1 MSSGLIRELGPSTG
15 PVLSYE
21 VTGEIAGQSGQE
33 GTFKEGTIR
42 VAVDGQEIE
51 LTITTDG
58 AADGY
63 DQGWCRTSDGR
74 AHRYLLSWVGDE
86 LHLWLDGYLFVYE
99 KVDAGRGDVRQPD
112 RREQSGAGDDILAPM
127 PGTVAEILV
136 QVGDQV
142 ELGQTVMIMESMKME
157 LLIAAHRAG
166 VVLRLA
172 VEAGSQVDKG
182 MRLLQLQELREDP
195 QNPG

>member
-1 MSSGLIRELGPSTG
+1 MSSGLSSGLIRELGPAEG

-21 VTGEIAGQSGQE
+21 ITGQAGQE
-33 GTFKEGTIR
+33 RAFEEVTLR

-51 LTITTDG
+51 LSIT
-58 AADGY
+58 AAGN

-74 AHRYLLSWVGDE
+74 AHRFLLSWVGEE

-99 KVDAGRGDVRQPD
+99 RVDARRVDARRPARQD
-112 RREQSGAGDDILAPM
+112 QAAAGDGILAPM

-157 LLIAAHRAG
+157 LLITAHRAG
-166 VVLRLA
+166 MILRLA
-172 VEAGSQVDKG
+172 VEPGSQVDKG
-182 MRLLQLQELREDP
+182 MRLLELQEPLLEDMP
-195 QNPG
+195 KDN

>member
-1 MSSGLIRELGPSTG
+1 M
-15 PVLSYE
+15 SYE
-21 VTGEIAGQSGQE
+21 ITGQAGQE
-33 GTFKEGTIR
+33 RAFEEVTLR

-51 LTITTDG
+51 LSIT
-58 AADGY
+58 AAGN

-74 AHRYLLSWVGDE
+74 AHRFLLSWVGEE

-99 KVDAGRGDVRQPD
+99 RVDARRVDARRPARQD
-112 RREQSGAGDDILAPM
+112 QAAAGDDILAPM

-157 LLIAAHRAG
+157 LLITAHRAG
-166 VVLRLA
+166 MILRLA
-172 VEAGSQVDKG
+172 VEPGSQVDKG
-182 MRLLQLQELREDP
+182 MRLLELQEPLLEDMP
-195 QNPG
+195 KDN

>member
-1 MSSGLIRELGPSTG
+1 MSSGLSSGLIRELGPAEG

-21 VTGEIAGQSGQE
+21 ITGQAGQE
-33 GTFKEGTIR
+33 RAFEEVTLR

-51 LTITTDG
+51 LSIT
-58 AADGY
+58 AAGN

-74 AHRYLLSWVGDE
+74 AHRFLLSWVGEE

-99 KVDAGRGDVRQPD
+99 RVDARRVDARRPARQD
-112 RREQSGAGDDILAPM
+112 QAAAGDDILAPM

-157 LLIAAHRAG
+157 LLITAHRAG

-172 VEAGSQVDKG
+172 VEPGSQVDKG
-182 MRLLQLQELREDP
+182 MRLLQMQEP
-195 QNPG
+195 QPEEQS

>member
-1 MSSGLIRELGPSTG
+1 MSSGLSSGLIRELGPAEG

-21 VTGEIAGQSGQE
+21 ITGQAGQE
-33 GTFKEGTIR
+33 RAFEEVTLR

-51 LTITTDG
+51 LSIT
-58 AADGY
+58 AAGN

-74 AHRYLLSWVGDE
+74 AHRFLLSWVGEE

-99 KVDAGRGDVRQPD
+99 RVDARRVDARRPARQD
-112 RREQSGAGDDILAPM
+112 QAAAGDDILAPM

-157 LLIAAHRAG
+157 LLITAHRAG
-166 VVLRLA
+166 MILRLA
-172 VEAGSQVDKG
+172 VEPGSQVDKG
-182 MRLLQLQELREDP
+182 MRLLELQEPLLEDMP
-195 QNPG
+195 KDN

>member
-1 MSSGLIRELGPSTG
+1 MSNGVSSGLIREMGSSIPGQTGG

-21 VTGEIAGQSGQE
+21 ITGRVDRE
-33 GTFKEGTIR
+33 GVLK

-51 LTITTDG
+51 LDIT
-58 AADGY
+58 AEGY
-63 DQGWCRTSDGR
+63 DQGWCRTSGGR
-74 AHRYLLSWVGDE
+74 SPGESHRFLLSWVGDE

-99 KVDAGRGDVRQPD
+99 KVDTGRVDARRPD
-112 RREQSGAGDDILAPM
+112 RREQSASGNDILAPM

-142 ELGQTVMIMESMKME
+142 ERGQTVMIMESMKME

-166 VVLRLA
+166 VILRLA
-172 VEAGSQVDKG
+172 VETGSQVDKG
-182 MRLLQLQELREDP
+182 MRLLEMQEDP
-195 QNPG
+195 QDTG

>member
-1 MSSGLIRELGPSTG
+1 MRSGLSSGLIRELGPSIPGQTDG

-21 VTGEIAGQSGQE
+21 ITGEMTGQE
-33 GTFKEGTIR
+33 GTLK

-51 LTITTDG
+51 LSITTDG
-58 AADGY
+58 TAEGY
-63 DQGWCRTSDGR
+63 DQGWCRTSGGQS
-74 AHRYLLSWVGDE
+74 HRFLLSWGGDE

-99 KVDAGRGDVRQPD
+99 KVDTGRVDARRPD
-112 RREQSGAGDDILAPM
+112 RREQSASGNDILAPM

-142 ELGQTVMIMESMKME
+142 ERGQTVMIMESMKME

-172 VEAGSQVDKG
+172 VETGSQVDKG
-182 MRLLQLQELREDP
+182 MRLLEMQEEP
-195 QNPG
+195 QDTG

>member
-1 MSSGLIRELGPSTG
+1 MSSGLSSGLIRELGPAEG

-21 VTGEIAGQSGQE
+21 ITGQAGQE
-33 GTFKEGTIR
+33 RAFEEVTLR

-51 LTITTDG
+51 MSIT
-58 AADGY
+58 AAGN

-74 AHRYLLSWVGDE
+74 AHRFLLSWVGEE

-99 KVDAGRGDVRQPD
+99 RVDARRVDARRPARQD
-112 RREQSGAGDDILAPM
+112 HAAAGDDILAPM

-157 LLIAAHRAG
+157 LLITAHRAG
-166 VVLRLA
+166 MILRLA
-172 VEAGSQVDKG
+172 VEPGSQVDKG
-182 MRLLQLQELREDP
+182 MRLLELQEPLLEDMP
-195 QNPG
+195 KDN

>member
-1 MSSGLIRELGPSTG
+1 VRSGLSSGLIRELDPSIPGQTGG

-21 VTGEIAGQSGQE
+21 ISGEITGQE
-33 GTFKEGTIR
+33 GTLK

-51 LTITTDG
+51 LTITTEG
-58 AADGY
+58 N
-63 DQGWCRTSDGR
+63 DQGWCRTSGGQS
-74 AHRYLLSWVGDE
+74 HRFLLSWVGDE

-99 KVDAGRGDVRQPD
+99 KVDTGRVDARRPD
-112 RREQSGAGDDILAPM
+112 RREQSASGNDILAPM

-142 ELGQTVMIMESMKME
+142 ERGQTVMIMESMKME
-157 LLIAAHRAG
+157 LLITAHRAG

-172 VEAGSQVDKG
+172 VETGSQVDKG
-182 MRLLQLQELREDP
+182 MRLLEMQEDP
-195 QNPG
+195 QDTG

>member
-1 MSSGLIRELGPSTG
+1 MRSGLSTGLIRELGPLIPGQTGG
-15 PVLSYE
+15 PVLNYE
-21 VTGEIAGQSGQE
+21 IIGEMTGQE
-33 GTFKEGTIR
+33 GTLK

-51 LTITTDG
+51 LTIT
-58 AADGY
+58 AQGY
-63 DQGWCRTSDGR
+63 DHGWCRTSGGQS
-74 AHRYLLSWVGDE
+74 HRFLLSRVGDE

-99 KVDAGRGDVRQPD
+99 KVDTGRVDTRRPD
-112 RREQSGAGDDILAPM
+112 RREQSASGNDILAPM

-142 ELGQTVMIMESMKME
+142 ERGQTVMIMESMKME

-172 VEAGSQVDKG
+172 VEPGSQVDKG
-182 MRLLQLQELREDP
+182 MRLLEMQEDP
-195 QNPG
+195 QDTG

>member
-1 MSSGLIRELGPSTG
+1 MNSGLSSGLIRELGPLIPGQTGG

-21 VTGEIAGQSGQE
+21 ISEEITGQE
-33 GTFKEGTIR
+33 RTLK

-51 LTITTDG
+51 LDITTEG
-58 AADGY
+58 N

-74 AHRYLLSWVGDE
+74 SRRFLLSWVGDE

-99 KVDAGRGDVRQPD
+99 KVDTGRVDARRPG
-112 RREQSGAGDDILAPM
+112 RREQSASGNDILAPM

-142 ELGQTVMIMESMKME
+142 ERGQTVMIMESMKME
-157 LLIAAHRAG
+157 LLITAHRAG

-172 VEAGSQVDKG
+172 VETGSQVDKG
-182 MRLLQLQELREDP
+182 MRLLEMQEDP
-195 QNPG
+195 QDTG